1 MKMPKY
7 IITCTSMQEMQLCV
21 EAPTEEAAR
30 DYYHE
35 FHFEG
40 DYGEFWPGKYF
51 KWEYSHTEKSEIK
64 GMIADVRVNAD
75 GEPVDVTE

>member
-1 MKMPKY
+1 MPKY
-7 IITCTSMQEMQLCV
+7 IITCTSTQAMHLCV

-40 DYGEFWPGKYF
+40 DYGEFWPGKYY
-51 KWEYSHTEKSEIK
+51 KWEYSHTEKAEK
-64 GMIADVRVNAD
+64 EHTHPDVQVNAD
-75 GEPVDVTE
+75 GEPVDDTE